1 MAMLITHIN
10 PHLDDIFA
18 IWLLKKYDPKYKKYE
33 IDFISA
39 AHNLADQE
47 TEEKVFVGTG
57 GGKFDEH
64 KEGLKTCAGSLVFE
78 YLKSEGLFPEDE
90 LEVKALEEMVVWN
103 NKIDTGTIPIEAY
116 DEFSVPAFIRTKS
129 LQAPLIRSKD
139 NKKQSSLD
147 DVELGSRILER
158 ILEVAKRTQ
167 QSLKDWEKKVEFESK
182 FGHSIAVESN
192 TIDRPFCKKKG
203 GDLFLLLSPKYH
215 GVQFFT
221 PSHDLDLSPIYEK
234 VKQLDP
240 EADWFLHQ
248 SHHMVLCGSSAAP
261 DAKQT
266 RLSFDQLIEVAKSI

>member
-1 MAMLITHIN
+1 MATLITHIN

-18 IWLLKKYDPKYKKYE
+18 IWLLKKYDPRYKKYE
-33 IDFISA
+33 VDFISA

-78 YLKSEGLFPEDE
+78 YLKSEGLLPEGE
-90 LEVKALEEMVVWN
+90 LEVKALEEMVKWN
-103 NKIDTGTIPIEAY
+103 NKIDTGIIPIEAY
-116 DEFSVPAFIRTKS
+116 DEFSVPAFIR
-129 LQAPLIRSKD
+129 SKD
-139 NKKQSSLD
+139 SKKESSLE
-147 DVELGSRILER
+147 DVKLGEKILNK

-167 QSLKDWEKKVEFESK
+167 QSLKDWGKRVEFESK
-182 FGHSIAVESN
+182 FGHSVAVKSN
-192 TIDRPFCKKKG
+192 TIDRPFCKKQG
-203 GDLFLLLSPKYH
+203 GDLFVLVSPIYH

-221 PSHDLDLSPIYEK
+221 PSHTLDLSPIYEK
-234 VKQLDP
+234 VKGMDP

-266 RLSFDQLIEVAKSI
+266 KLSFDQLIEVAKSL